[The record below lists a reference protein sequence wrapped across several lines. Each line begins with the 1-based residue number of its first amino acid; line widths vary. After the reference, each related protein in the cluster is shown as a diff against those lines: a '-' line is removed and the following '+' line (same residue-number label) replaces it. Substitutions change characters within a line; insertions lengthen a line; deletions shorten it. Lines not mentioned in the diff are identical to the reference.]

1 MKAKIRAHN
10 LPDKRKDALDKAAR
24 EYILKHL
31 QETDDGVKTTY
42 NRRITLG
49 LCLVLND
56 QYNFGA
62 KRIWKAVMG
71 LGEILNG
78 ICDEVYRPREMYGP
92 EDPDKVAD
100 AMMLEL
106 ADRGIYV
113 QIEGDPLYGNEE
125 YMKKL
130 LGDKYKPPLDMDG
143 RKRKSPAAEQ
153 ADGRSKKMRRG
164 SHK

>member
-10 LPDKRKDALDKAAR
+10 LPEERKSALDKAAN
-24 EYILKHL
+24 EYVIKHL
-31 QETDDGVKTTY
+31 QETDEGFKMTY

-56 QYNFGA
+56 QYDFGA
-62 KRIWKAVMG
+62 RRIWKAIMG

-78 ICDEVYRPREMYGP
+78 ISEEVYRPREMYGP
-92 EDPDKVAD
+92 EEPDKVAD

-106 ADRGIYV
+106 VDRGIYV
-113 QIEGDPLYGNEE
+113 QIEGDPLYGSEE

-143 RKRKSPAAEQ
+143 RKRKPPTAKKQQ
-153 ADGRSKKMRRG
+153 AIKGE
-164 SHK
+164 

>member
-10 LPDKRKDALDKAAR
+10 LPEERKDALDKAAR
-24 EYILKHL
+24 EYIRKHL
-31 QETDDGVKTTY
+31 QETDEGFKMTY

-100 AMMLEL
+100 AMMVEL

-113 QIEGDPLYGNEE
+113 QIDGDPLYGSEE

-143 RKRKSPAAEQ
+143 RKRESPEGGTTR
-153 ADGRSKKMRRG
+153 GRSKNER
-164 SHK
+164 

>member
-10 LPDKRKDALDKAAR
+10 LPEERKDALREAAK
-24 EYILKHL
+24 EYIRENLDAVDQRLKL
-31 QETDDGVKTTY
+31 TY
-42 NRRITLG
+42 TRRITLA

-62 KRIWKAVMG
+62 RRVWKAVMG
-71 LGEILNG
+71 LGEILDG
-78 ICDEVYRPREMYGP
+78 ICDEVYSPRDADDP
-92 EDPDKVAD
+92 EGPDKAAD
-100 AMMLEL
+100 AMMVEL

-113 QIEGDPLYGNEE
+113 QIDGDPLYGSEE

-143 RKRKSPAAEQ
+143 RKRESPAGGKTR
-153 ADGRSKKMRRG
+153 GRSKNER
-164 SHK
+164 